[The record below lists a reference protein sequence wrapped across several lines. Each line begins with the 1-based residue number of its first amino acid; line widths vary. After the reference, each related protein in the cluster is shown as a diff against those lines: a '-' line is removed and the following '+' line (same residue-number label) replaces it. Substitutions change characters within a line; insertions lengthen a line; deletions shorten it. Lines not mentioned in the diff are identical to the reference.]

1 MLRLTPTAALI
12 ALATTIAL
20 TVPTSITAWVEEQ
33 KITEPAY
40 DMDCIAKH
48 PTISAEL
55 WKRLTVEDIPAP

>member
-1 MLRLTPTAALI
+1 
-12 ALATTIAL
+12 L